1 MYGTANFV
9 SNYGLG
15 TPGQGNPGGSEH
27 PSYLRN
33 SGGGGGAGGSGSQP
47 SSTTNGG
54 IGLTA
59 NSNFNLPA
67 SYGTPG
73 PAPGRYFA
81 GGGGGG
87 LSQAPG
93 QSPTG
98 HLGGA
103 GGGGNGRGGPLSA
116 GTTNTGGGG
125 GGGGGESA
133 GEAGGS
139 GIVIIKYS
147 TNITIP
153 TFNVTIS
160 ANSIVEG
167 GNIVFTLN
175 TINLSN
181 NTLLYYYTLGNVI
194 SSDFVTG
201 NTGSFRTTQNSTNII
216 LQSNTNI
223 PLNQERFLRLVI
235 AGDAGT
241 DATSL
246 TTSNVFTITD
256 GILTYNITTPSNL
269 IYEGAN
275 AVFTLNTTYVP
286 NNTLL
291 YYYTVG
297 NVLTSNFVTG
307 NTGSF
312 RTTQN
317 STNIILQ
324 SNTNIPANEERF
336 LQLRIAGEAGTSA
349 TPLTTSNV
357 FTIKDSNLIPFGG
370 EGGTLITE
378 NGFNTHIF
386 TTSGNITFNKTGTV
400 EYLIVAGGGGGAV
413 GGGTNWCG
421 GGGGGAGGL
430 IFSNNISVAGT
441 TMSVVVGAGASTP
454 GGANAPGGNGTPS
467 VFNANTAIGGGGGG
481 GQQNAGSGG
490 VAANPGGSGGGGM
503 YGTSGADI
511 GYGTAGQGN
520 PGGAVHPSYVRN
532 SGGGGG
538 AGGQG
543 SVPSSFTN
551 GGVGRTIFSLPASYG
566 TPGPA
571 PGRYF
576 AGGGGGGMQGPS
588 APGQTTTGHAG
599 GAGGGG
605 KGFDYNA
612 AVNGTTNTGGGG
624 GGGGSENRD
633 GFRGGLGGSGV
644 VIIRYPV

>member
-1 MYGTANFV
+1 
-9 SNYGLG
+9 L
-15 TPGQGNPGGSEH
+15 
-27 PSYLRN
+27 
-33 SGGGGGAGGSGSQP
+33 
-47 SSTTNGG
+47 
-54 IGLTA
+54 
-59 NSNFNLPA
+59 
-67 SYGTPG
+67 
-73 PAPGRYFA
+73 
-81 GGGGGG
+81 
-87 LSQAPG
+87 
-93 QSPTG
+93 
-98 HLGGA
+98 
-103 GGGGNGRGGPLSA
+103 
-116 GTTNTGGGG
+116 
-125 GGGGGESA
+125 
-133 GEAGGS
+133 
-139 GIVIIKYS
+139 
-147 TNITIP
+147 
-153 TFNVTIS
+153 
-160 ANSIVEG
+160 
-167 GNIVFTLN
+167 TLN
-175 TINLSN
+175 TTDLSN

-256 GILTYNITTPSNL
+256 GILTYNITTSSNF

-317 STNIILQ
+317 RTNIILQ

-336 LQLRIAGEAGTSA
+336 LQLRISGDAGTDA
-349 TPLTTSNV
+349 TPLITSNV

-454 GGANAPGGNGTPS
+454 GGANAPGNNGSPS

-481 GQQNAGSGG
+481 GQQSGTGAG
-490 VAANPGGSGGGGM
+490 NGGSGGGEM
-503 YGTSGADI
+503 YGTGP
-511 GYGTAGQGN
+511 GGGGTAGQGN
-520 PGGAVHPSYVRN
+520 PGGAVHPSYLRN

-538 AGGQG
+538 AGGAG
-543 SVPSSFTN
+543 SIPSSFTN

-576 AGGGGGGMQGPS
+576 AGGGGGGMAGNQPN
-588 APGQTTTGHAG
+588 GQTQTGHAG

-605 KGFDYNA
+605 KGYNYGA

-624 GGGGSENRD
+624 GGSSPDSPTAGN
-633 GFRGGLGGSGV
+633 GGSGI
-644 VIIRYPV
+644 VIIRYPA